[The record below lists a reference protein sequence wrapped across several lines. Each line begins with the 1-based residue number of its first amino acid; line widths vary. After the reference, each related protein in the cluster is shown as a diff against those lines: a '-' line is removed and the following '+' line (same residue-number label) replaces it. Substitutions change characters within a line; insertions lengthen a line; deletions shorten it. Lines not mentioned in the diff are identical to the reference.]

1 MSESVKRAFEGVK
14 LFPFWLDNPRAPAVE
29 RELIGPT
36 SADLVVV
43 GGGFTG
49 LWAAIQAKEAD
60 PSLDVVLVEAGKV
73 AYGASG
79 RPGGIIST
87 SVMHGLPNATRVFPQ
102 DLDVLEKLG
111 QENLDG
117 FKESLTR
124 YGIEA
129 DVEWNGEMT
138 VAVDPGHLDHL
149 KGDYELHVA
158 HGHDVVLLD
167 SKGAREQL
175 DSPLFAG
182 AMWSRNRS
190 GTIHPAK
197 LAWGLK
203 AAALKLGVRLH
214 EHSPITRMEDL
225 GATMIVHTQA
235 GRIETRRVLLG
246 TGTADVG
253 VTDIK
258 RRVMQV
264 RDHIIA
270 TAPLSDEQMAR
281 IGWNNRQGIYDTR
294 TQLNY
299 FRLTKDNR
307 IIFGGRVSYHF
318 GGDPNPAADRDEST
332 YYKLAEAFYRTFPH
346 RLLLTRRG
354 VRAPLSRR
362 QERVRRGLYGLW
374 RGGQPLR
381 REDGPRHAVESR
393 YADYVAGYFAQRA
406 VVHSAGAAALDCRE
420 DHLQRIRRRRRSR
433 RLAASVDQFDQ
444 GTGFPDVAA
453 QGVAR
458 LSMCLA
464 VFY

>member
-36 SADLVVV
+36 TADLVVV

-49 LWAAIQAKEAD
+49 LWAAIHAKEAD

-138 VAVDPGHLDHL
+138 VAVDPGHLGHL
-149 KGDYELHVA
+149 KGDYELHVS

-214 EHSPITRMEDL
+214 EHSPITRLEDC
-225 GATMIVHTQA
+225 GAKMIVHTQS
-235 GRIETRRVLLG
+235 GRIETPRVLLG

-270 TAPLSDEQMAR
+270 TAPLSEEQMTR
-281 IGWNNRQGIYDTR
+281 IGWKNRQGIYDTR

-318 GGDPNPAADRDEST
+318 GGNPNPAADRDEST
-332 YYKLAEAFYRTFPH
+332 YYKLAEAFYRTFPQLDDVRFTH
-346 RLLLTRRG
+346 AWGGPIDYCSRGAVFARR
-354 VRAPLSRR
+354 
-362 QERVRRGLYGLW
+362 YH
-374 RGGQPLR
+374 GGKS
-381 REDGPRHAVESR
+381 VF
-393 YADYVAGYFAQRA
+393 VAGYTGFG
-406 VVHSAGAAALDCRE
+406 VAGSRFGAKMGLDMLWHRETVITSLDISRKGPSYIPPEPVRWIAAKITFNAFDGADDRGGW
-420 DHLQRIRRRRRSR
+420 R
-433 RLAASVDQFDQ
+433 RLWINSIKAL
-444 GTGFPDVAA
+444 GFP
-453 QGVAR
+453 
-458 LSMCLA
+458 M
-464 VFY
+464 

>member
-1 MSESVKRAFEGVK
+1 
-14 LFPFWLDNPRAPAVE
+14 
-29 RELIGPT
+29 
-36 SADLVVV
+36 
-43 GGGFTG
+43 
-49 LWAAIQAKEAD
+49 
-60 PSLDVVLVEAGKV
+60 
-73 AYGASG
+73 
-79 RPGGIIST
+79 
-87 SVMHGLPNATRVFPQ
+87 MHGLPNATRVFPQ

-149 KGDYELHVA
+149 KGDYELHLS

-214 EHSPITRMEDL
+214 EHSPITRLEDL

-235 GRIETRRVLLG
+235 GRIETPRVLLG

-281 IGWNNRQGIYDTR
+281 IGWNNRQ
-294 TQLNY
+294 
-299 FRLTKDNR
+299 
-307 IIFGGRVSYHF
+307 
-318 GGDPNPAADRDEST
+318 
-332 YYKLAEAFYRTFPH
+332 AFT
-346 RLLLTRRG
+346 T
-354 VRAPLSRR
+354 
-362 QERVRRGLYGLW
+362 RVRSSIISGSPKTTG
-374 RGGQPLR
+374 
-381 REDGPRHAVESR
+381 S
-393 YADYVAGYFAQRA
+393 
-406 VVHSAGAAALDCRE
+406 SSAAA
-420 DHLQRIRRRRRSR
+420 
-433 RLAASVDQFDQ
+433 
-444 GTGFPDVAA
+444 
-453 QGVAR
+453 
-458 LSMCLA
+458 
-464 VFY
+464 